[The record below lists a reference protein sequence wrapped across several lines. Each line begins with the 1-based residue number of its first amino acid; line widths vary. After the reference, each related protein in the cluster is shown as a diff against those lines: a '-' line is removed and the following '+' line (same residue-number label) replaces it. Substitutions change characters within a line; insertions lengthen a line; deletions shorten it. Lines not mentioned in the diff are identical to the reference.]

1 MKELYLRLLNAIPAS
16 DFLFINQGRTWELT
30 ARNKEQ
36 QMILYLEVGEE
47 EADSMLAALS
57 QMSQRKGADM
67 SFLDYKNQL
76 TRLFHKD
83 TKYFIMALMSIEYGI
98 DDEKILERVYND
110 WLNMEGADNNSFVS
124 DEINQLI
131 LEEK

>member
-1 MKELYLRLLNAIPAS
+1 
-16 DFLFINQGRTWELT
+16 
-30 ARNKEQ
+30 
-36 QMILYLEVGEE
+36 
-47 EADSMLAALS
+47 
-57 QMSQRKGADM
+57 
-67 SFLDYKNQL
+67 
-76 TRLFHKD
+76 
-83 TKYFIMALMSIEYGI
+83 MALMSIEYGI

>member
-1 MKELYLRLLNAIPAS
+1 M
-16 DFLFINQGRTWELT
+16 
-30 ARNKEQ
+30 
-36 QMILYLEVGEE
+36 
-47 EADSMLAALS
+47 
-57 QMSQRKGADM
+57 KGADM
-67 SFLDYKNQL
+67 SFLDYKDQL

-110 WLNMEGADNNSFVS
+110 WLNMEGADNNSFIS